1 MDGEDADFDAL
12 LGLEGN
18 IENSMDFDDILALE
32 ENIENYMDW
41 HGLSGSKENIE
52 NIGDLSRFKGSGE
65 KEKSEEIGAN
75 DVFKVYIS
83 NSGKVGR
90 LRKRGRKRK
99 RSDCME
105 EREIGS
111 MRKKRRYSC
120 NFPLN
125 GMEKDAENEEKECM
139 FPYLFIFA

>member
-1 MDGEDADFDAL
+1 MDAEDGDCDAL
-12 LGLEGN
+12 LGFQDN
-18 IENSMDFDDILALE
+18 IENSMDFEEFLALQ
-32 ENIENYMDW
+32 ENIENMIDW
-41 HGLSGSKENIE
+41 HRLSGSKENIE

-65 KEKSEEIGAN
+65 KEKSEEIGEN
-75 DVFKVYIS
+75 DVLKVFVS

-111 MRKKRRYSC
+111 MRKKRRYS
-120 NFPLN
+120 LN
-125 GMEKDAENEEKECM
+125 GIEKDAENEEKECM